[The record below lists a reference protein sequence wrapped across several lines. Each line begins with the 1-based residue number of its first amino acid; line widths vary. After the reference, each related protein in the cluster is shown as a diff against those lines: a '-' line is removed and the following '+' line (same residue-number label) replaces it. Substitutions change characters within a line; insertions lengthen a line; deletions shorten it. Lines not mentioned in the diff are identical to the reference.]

1 MKRQFLLL
9 CPLLLVLLS
18 ASRAFCQTT
27 IDPGT
32 RESGSLHVPKNGGDS
47 THHNDTTRFHY
58 VYTGTGTI
66 NNSNSLH
73 SYILSNAL
81 KLSMVKKS
89 AEVNFG
95 NSWVYGKQDAALT
108 NNDFSSTLDMGLY
121 KTLRHFYYWGMAT
134 YNHSVPL
141 MINHQLQTGL
151 GPGYNIVDKKKAELT
166 ASDGVIF
173 EVNDLYDSLYGR
185 PGGNIFRRDRYN
197 TFRNSAH
204 LMLHWVIG
212 DHYTFDGSAFLQN
225 SFADWRDYILRL
237 TGTAAIKLYKWISFT
252 TSASYSE
259 FSRTRGRNTLVSFG
273 LTITR

>member
-1 MKRQFLLL
+1 MRQTFALSLLISA
-9 CPLLLVLLS
+9 LLS
-18 ASRAFCQTT
+18 AFSAVGQHTV
-27 IDPGT
+27 DPGT
-32 RESGSLHVPKNGGDS
+32 RKQAAVRPPRNGGDS

-73 SYILSNAL
+73 SYVLSNAL

-95 NSWVYGKQDAALT
+95 NSWVYGKQNSVVT
-108 NNDFSSTLDMGLY
+108 NNDFSSSLDMGLY
-121 KTLRHFYYWGMAT
+121 KTLRHFFYWGVAT

-141 MINHQLQTGL
+141 QINHQLQTGL
-151 GPGYNIVDKKKAELT
+151 GPGYNIVDKKKAELRVT
-166 ASDGVIF
+166 DGVIF
-173 EVNDLYDSLYGR
+173 EVNDLYDSLYGA

-204 LMLHWVIG
+204 LMFHWVVG
-212 DHYTFDGSAFLQN
+212 DHYTLDGSGFLQN
-225 SFADWRDYILRL
+225 SFAHWNDYILRL
-237 TGTAAIKLYKWISFT
+237 SGTAAIQLYKWISFT
-252 TSASYSE
+252 TSASYSM

-273 LTITR
+273 LNITR